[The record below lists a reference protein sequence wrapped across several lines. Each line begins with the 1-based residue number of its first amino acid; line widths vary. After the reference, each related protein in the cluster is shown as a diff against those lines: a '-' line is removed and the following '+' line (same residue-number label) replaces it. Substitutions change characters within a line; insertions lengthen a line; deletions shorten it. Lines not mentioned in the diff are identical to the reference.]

1 MFRPAAALELRERA
15 DRCVAVP
22 RHQDKIENPH
32 MKTLLDRY
40 HRLLTFLMAIA
51 VALLIVPVTLQIIS
65 RYTALIPS
73 YIWTEELSR
82 FLFIWMVMLGA
93 MIGVREGTH
102 FDVDLWPDVSP
113 RTAAILRIVSN
124 LFVLLFA
131 LVFAW
136 WGIKFVM
143 FGWNQTSELADL
155 PMPFIF
161 LAWPIAGFTWLL
173 FLGESFAK
181 AAQVLRE
188 TGKA

>member
-1 MFRPAAALELRERA
+1 
-15 DRCVAVP
+15 
-22 RHQDKIENPH
+22 
-32 MKTLLDRY
+32 MKNLLDRY
-40 HRLLTFLMAIA
+40 HRLLTMLMVCA

-102 FDVDLWPDVSP
+102 FDIDLWTDLSP
-113 RTAAILRIVSN
+113 RAAAVLRIVSN
-124 LFVLLFA
+124 TFVLIFA

-136 WGIKFVM
+136 WGIKFVQ
-143 FGWNQTSELADL
+143 FGWNQTSELAEL
-155 PMPFIF
+155 PMPYIF
-161 LAWPIAGFTWLL
+161 LAWPIAGFTWLV

-181 AAQVLRE
+181 AVQVLR
-188 TGKA
+188 KPVAA